1 MTHTPI
7 AHGPLVIPPLK
18 VTHQRIESGA
28 PGATVTPSLVST
40 NSGGGEHWFFE
51 SLSLDGKRALLREL
65 DPVSRATFHVRVV
78 DVETG
83 AIEEELRLPEL
94 AKIPSATIGGKST
107 ELAELEWMLASPA
120 FGRDLVRGARIAGAF
135 PFGACG
141 RLAAA
146 ANGSAI
152 AFDAGDWLYTADE
165 AGRVRRRLMDEAAYD
180 PRFSADGKHFLFRRA
195 TGTDGP
201 FAKYELF
208 TMPADLSAA
217 PRVIPGTSGVRD
229 RFFAHP
235 DGTSAVA
242 VATQPRSAKGTPDTC
257 VLSIGLKPPFNTRKL
272 ACLDGNEE
280 LVDSVVSPKGK
291 WAALSTKKRVAD
303 DGVNASDPGKPQV
316 GGLGVKPDQGM
327 GVKLPSDRH
336 ATHLEWRL
344 RVVSLLNGKVL
355 RDEPEPPGLGLRAI
369 SDTGLLVQSGSLGI
383 VVTNVPMKKWRTIDK
398 PIDLGHRGFFRSEK
412 ELVYVSDGSVS
423 VIDVTKE

>member
-18 VTHQRIESGA
+18 VTHQRVEGA
-28 PGATVTPSLVST
+28 GPAPATPSLVSP
-40 NSGGGEHWFFE
+40 SGGGEHWFFE

-303 DGVNASDPGKPQV
+303 DSTNANDPGKPQV
-316 GGLGVKPDQGM
+316 GGLGAKQ
-327 GVKLPSDRH
+327 